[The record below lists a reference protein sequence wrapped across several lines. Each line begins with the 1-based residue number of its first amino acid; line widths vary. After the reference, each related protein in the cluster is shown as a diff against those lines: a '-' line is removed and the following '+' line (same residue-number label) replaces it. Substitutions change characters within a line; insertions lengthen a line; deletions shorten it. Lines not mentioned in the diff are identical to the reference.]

1 MRKQSLEGLW
11 RRRARAREREIERGG
26 GKREAALDGWMH
38 GMMERGEER
47 RERVEGEREIEYIC
61 REGEMATRRSAYG
74 FLRAF
79 V

>member
-1 MRKQSLEGLW
+1 MAASS
-11 RRRARAREREIERGG
+11 ARARERERDRERRRKARGG
-26 GKREAALDGWMH
+26 LDGWMH

>member
-1 MRKQSLEGLW
+1 MAASS
-11 RRRARAREREIERGG
+11 ARAREREIERGGG

-61 REGEMATRRSAYG
+61 LWIFTSVRLAT
-74 FLRAF
+74 
-79 V
+79 